1 MAPVIYLDTHIV
13 VWLYAG
19 RTDLFGAQ
27 ALEDIRQND
36 LVISPMVTL
45 ELEYL
50 REIKRLKPRPQ
61 KILDQLGQAIG
72 LKVSDLL
79 LGRVVAA
86 GLEQSWTRDPFDRL
100 IVGHAAVD
108 QARLLTK
115 DSTILAHYR
124 HAYWA

>member
-1 MAPVIYLDTHIV
+1 MIYLDTHVV

-27 ALEDIRQND
+27 GLEDMRQND
-36 LVISPMVTL
+36 LVISPMVRL

-50 REIKRLKPRPQ
+50 REIKRLKARSQ
-61 KILDQLGQAIG
+61 KILDELGQAIG
-72 LKVSDLL
+72 LKVSDVL
-79 LGRVVAA
+79 LGRVVVTA
-86 GLEQSWTRDPFDRL
+86 LDQSWTRDPFDRL

-115 DSTILAHYR
+115 DSTILEHYR